1 MQKESDRSKAKEYLI
16 KPFTAGILTFL
27 FFLLVGGIVLWQR
40 FRIMEEEQQQEMTGI
55 ANLVEENIEQSLK
68 NTYSA
73 ALTLALLIDDQGEIS
88 HFESVAPQLVDRNP
102 IIDAVELD
110 PGGVIKKVYPLK
122 GNLEA
127 LNYDILADSSRNSEA
142 YRAIAE
148 KKMYFAGP
156 LRLRQGGVAVI
167 GRLPVF
173 KKDDFWGF
181 SAVLIKLEDLLRQ
194 SGVYQLAGDE
204 YSFQFSK
211 RSPETGQ
218 EEFFL
223 PGSHEFKKAFSQD
236 IVLPEGDWRF
246 YIAPARPKALVLSLL
261 PLALFFLFIS
271 LWLGWAM
278 MKLLKR
284 PARLEALVEAQAGEL
299 YWSELKFRTIYDRA
313 TLGMALT
320 ESKTGVILEA
330 NPRFRDIFGYKKE
343 ELRGMRYQELTH
355 PEDVKK
361 DEKQMQKLIKGEIR
375 EYSLQKRVYRKN
387 GELAWVKLTVSP
399 LWKKEEHASR
409 HIAFIEDITEMKQA
423 ELDLN
428 KSYKMVLEQNQRL
441 LNFSYIV
448 SHDLRSHSSNV
459 QAILDLYETSPSAEE
474 RGNYIDLLKKVSTSL
489 DQTLRDLNDVV
500 SIQTNVNINVERMEV
515 KKCLGHTLDLL
526 DMEVRKKGAEIRVD
540 IPKEMK
546 VTFNPAYMQS
556 ILLNFLSNA
565 LRYSH
570 PERKPE
576 IGVRG
581 YFQEGQWVLEVRD
594 NGIGID
600 LKRHGKKLFGLY
612 KTFAKRGDSRGV
624 GLFITK
630 NQVEAMGGRIEVESE
645 PGKGSTF
652 RVYFKPE
659 GNKE

>member
-16 KPFTAGILTFL
+16 KPVTAGILTTI
-27 FFLLVGGIVLWQR
+27 FFLLVGSIVLWQR
-40 FRIMEEEQQQEMTGI
+40 FRIMEEEQQQEMTDI

-73 ALTLALLIDDQGEIS
+73 ALTLALLIDDDGEIS
-88 HFESVAPQLVDRNP
+88 HFESVAPQLVDRNS

-110 PGGVIKKVYPLK
+110 PGGVITKVYPLE
-122 GNLEA
+122 GNREA
-127 LNYDILADSSRNSEA
+127 LNYNILADSTRNAEA
-142 YRAIAE
+142 YKAIAE

-156 LRLRQGGVAVI
+156 LRLRQGGIAVI

-173 KKDDFWGF
+173 KKDEFWGF
-181 SAVLIKLEDLLRQ
+181 SAVLIKLEELLRQ
-194 SGVYQLAGDE
+194 SGIYQLAGDE

-211 RSPETGQ
+211 RSPETGR

-223 PGSHEFKKAFSQD
+223 PGSSDFKKAFSQD

-246 YIAPARPKALVLSLL
+246 YIAPANPEALLLSLL
-261 PLALFFLFIS
+261 PLTLFFLFIS

-278 MKLLKR
+278 MKLLKK
-284 PARLEALVEAQAGEL
+284 PARLEALVKAQAGEL
-299 YWSELKFRTIYDRA
+299 YQSELKFRTIYDRA

-343 ELRGMRYQELTH
+343 ELHGMRYQELTH

-361 DEKQMQKLIKGEIR
+361 DEEHMQKLIKDEIR

-399 LWKKEEHASR
+399 LWKKGEGVSR

-474 RGNYIDLLKKVSTSL
+474 RGNYIQLLKKVSSSL

-500 SIQTNVNINVERMEV
+500 SIQTNVNINVEPMQV
-515 KKCLGHTLDLL
+515 KKCLGYTLDLL
-526 DMEVRKKGAEIRVD
+526 DMEVRKKGAEINID
-540 IPKEMK
+540 IPNEMK

-570 PERKPE
+570 PDRKPQ
-576 IGVRG
+576 ICVRG
-581 YFQEGQWVLEVRD
+581 YFREGQWVLEVRD

-630 NQVEAMGGRIEVESE
+630 NQVEAMGGRIEVDSE
-645 PGKGSTF
+645 QGKGSSF

-659 GNKE
+659 DSKE